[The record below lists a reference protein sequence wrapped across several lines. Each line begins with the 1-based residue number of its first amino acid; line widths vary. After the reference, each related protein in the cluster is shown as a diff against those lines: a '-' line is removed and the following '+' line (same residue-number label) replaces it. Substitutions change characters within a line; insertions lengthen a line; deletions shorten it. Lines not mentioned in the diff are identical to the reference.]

1 MMLLKRRNLKPIPK
15 AISLAI
21 ILMGFFTTNLPAQGL
36 LVDGVLAVVGKNIV
50 LKSDLNQAMDAQKKQ
65 NPQIEIDQCNVF
77 EELLLE
83 KLLLHQADLD
93 SVEVSEDEVQAN
105 IDRRIEVF
113 IQQIGSRQRLEQY
126 YGKSILEIK
135 EEMSVLIRN
144 QMTAQRMLGTINGDI
159 EITPSEVRLF
169 YNDIP
174 LDSLPLI
181 NAEVKYAEIVKFP
194 KVSDEAMQE
203 AIDQLKNIKERIE
216 NGSSFSTMAVLY
228 SDDEGSS
235 KNGGEYKGIKRGQ
248 FVKEFEAV
256 AFNLAINEISDPFKT
271 EYGYHVVQLQAK
283 RGQELDLRHVL
294 IKPKISAENLE
305 AAKLSVDSIRI
316 AILAKEITFEEA
328 AKEFS
333 DDDASKLNGGLSVNP
348 QTGESSWETGQLDK
362 TIFYALETIE
372 EGTLSTATFFR
383 TRDEK
388 EGYKIIKLIDRS
400 AAHTADLGADYQR
413 IQQVA
418 KAQKQQEA
426 LEEWVNEKIDDTYV
440 RVNNE
445 YLSCTFKRKWLNA
458 SQYAE

>member
-1 MMLLKRRNLKPIPK
+1 MMLLKRRNLKHTPK
-15 AISLAI
+15 ILGLALLFISLLGYSAA
-21 ILMGFFTTNLPAQGL
+21 AQGV

-50 LKSDLNQAMDAQKKQ
+50 LKSDLNQALEAQQKQ

-93 SVEVSEDEVQAN
+93 SVEVSEEEVQAN

-113 IQQIGSRQRLEQY
+113 IQQIGSSQRLEQY

-135 EEMSVLIRN
+135 EEMSELIRN
-144 QMTAQRMLGTINGDI
+144 QMTAQRTLQTINGDI
-159 EITPSEVRLF
+159 EITPSEVRTF
-169 YNDIP
+169 YNNIP
-174 LDSLPLI
+174 KDSLPLI
-181 NAEVKYAEIVKFP
+181 NAEVKYAQIVKFP
-194 KVSDEAMQE
+194 KVSAEAKLE
-203 AIDQLKNIKERIE
+203 AIAQLKNIKERIQ

-256 AFNLAINEISDPFKT
+256 AFNLSLNEISDPFKT
-271 EYGYHVVQLQAK
+271 EYGYHIVQLQAK

-294 IKPKISAENLE
+294 IKPDISAENLE
-305 AAKLSVDSIRI
+305 AAKLFLDSLRNKINSG
-316 AILAKEITFEEA
+316 EISFEEA
-328 AKEFS
+328 AKKHS
-333 DDDASKLNGGLSVNP
+333 DEETSRLNGGLAVNP
-348 QTGESSWETGQLDK
+348 QTGESNWETGQLDK
-362 TIFYALETIE
+362 TIFYALEKIE
-372 EGTLSTATFFR
+372 EGTMTEATFFR
-383 TRDEK
+383 TREEK
-388 EGYKIIKLIDRS
+388 EGYKLIKLIDRT
-400 AAHTADLGADYQR
+400 AAHTADLKVDYRR

-426 LEEWVNEKIDDTYV
+426 LEEWVNDKIGDTYV

-445 YLSCTFKRKWLNA
+445 YLSCTFKRQWLNA

>member
-15 AISLAI
+15 AISLVI

>member
-1 MMLLKRRNLKPIPK
+1 MMLLKRRNLKLIPK
-15 AISLAI
+15 TAGLVLFIVASFGPTLS
-21 ILMGFFTTNLPAQGL
+21 AQGVL
-36 LVDGVLAVVGKNIV
+36 IDGVLAVVGKNIV
-50 LKSDLNQAMDAQKKQ
+50 LKSDLNQAMEAQKKQ
-65 NPQIEIDQCNVF
+65 NPQFEVDQCDVF

-93 SVEVSEDEVQAN
+93 SVEVSEEEVQAN

-113 IQQIGSRQRLEQY
+113 IQQIGSSQRLEQY

-135 EEMSVLIRN
+135 EEMSELIRN
-144 QMTAQRMLGTINGDI
+144 QMTAQRMMQTINGDI

-174 LDSLPLI
+174 KDSLPLI

-194 KVSDEAMQE
+194 EVSEEAKQE
-203 AIDQLKNIKERIE
+203 AIDQLVNIKERIL

-248 FVKEFEAV
+248 FVKEFEAI
-256 AFNLAINEISDPFKT
+256 AFNLSLNEISDPFKT
-271 EYGYHVVQLQAK
+271 EYGYHIVQLQSK
-283 RGQELDLRHVL
+283 RGQELDLRHIL

-305 AAKLSVDSIRI
+305 ASKKVIDSVRTL
-316 AILAKEITFEEA
+316 ILEGKISFEEA
-328 AKEFS
+328 AKQFS
-333 DDDASKLNGGLSVNP
+333 DDEDSKLNGGLAVNP
-348 QTGESSWETGQLDK
+348 QSGESVWETGQLDK
-362 TIFYALETIE
+362 TIFYALENIE
-372 EGTLSTATFFR
+372 EGTMSPATFFR

-388 EGYKIIKLIDRS
+388 EGYKLIKLIDRTE
-400 AAHTADLGADYQR
+400 AHTADLGADYQR

-418 KAQKQQEA
+418 KAQKQQKA
-426 LEEWVNEKIDDTYV
+426 LEDWVNDKIGETYV